1 VNALGGSDCRP
12 IGKKRRFPA
21 RAYNDAVNEFNFR
34 LNLCISATQDSVV
47 RQILYVRVNTAC
59 SNHACP
65 ICSASFVDTLYFFQL
80 FVIKLA
86 EEATARMLSVIS
98 TKVSV

>member
-1 VNALGGSDCRP
+1 M
-12 IGKKRRFPA
+12 
-21 RAYNDAVNEFNFR
+21 
-34 LNLCISATQDSVV
+34 V

-59 SNHACP
+59 SNHACA
-65 ICSASFVDTLYFFQL
+65 ICNASFVDTLYFFQL

-98 TKVSV
+98 TRVSV